1 MPTVKPLAALSLLI
15 ATLAWTCDAQNC
27 LGLKPIE
34 LPPIGR
40 PDAVQTCVCASM
52 NRGCHWA
59 WVDKSNPAA
68 EQQNYNPPPYVN
80 LADQAAREQMAA
92 KRREK
97 ELREQQQFAAEQQ
110 REVEQQQR
118 ESEERQD
125 ARVKAQNNQA
135 NDLEILKAVH
145 EGVLESVTPGDHT
158 TLPTIK
164 NSTGQ
169 EFRVVAPTSDHPAP
183 PAESTDT
190 NQYFTQGLLNGRMW
204 SELMT
209 EPERVFY
216 VASFLQ
222 GYAIACL
229 SVTDDDAQQKACYA
243 KLGNPTHTN
252 PVDPHEIVDGVDK
265 IFASPENRG
274 LVISIAII
282 AASMKANGAA
292 QDAIDKFLQSEG
304 SAVAGPSK

>member
-1 MPTVKPLAALSLLI
+1 MKPLAALSLLI

-27 LGLKPIE
+27 LGLKPVE
-34 LPPIGR
+34 LPPLGHA
-40 PDAVQTCVCASM
+40 DAVQTCVCESM

-59 WVDKSNPAA
+59 WVD
-68 EQQNYNPPPYVN
+68 PPEPEHHPPMFVN

-110 REVEQQQR
+110 REAEQRQR
-118 ESEERQD
+118 DAEERQD

-135 NDLEILKAVH
+135 NDLGILKAVH
-145 EGVLESVTPGDHT
+145 EGVLAGVTPGDHT

-164 NSTGQ
+164 NSSGQ
-169 EFRVVAPTSDHPAP
+169 EFRVVAPASDHPTPLAD
-183 PAESTDT
+183 STDA
-190 NQYFTQGLLNGRMW
+190 NQYFTQNLLNGRMW
-204 SELMT
+204 VEVMT

-229 SVTDDDAQQKACYA
+229 SVTDDDAQQKACYR
-243 KLGNPTHTN
+243 KLGDPAHTN

-304 SAVAGPSK
+304 GAVAGPSK